1 MQHDSQHR
9 QGLISIALAFWLW
22 GVVVVYWK
30 QLAQYDSA
38 ELILHRFI
46 WSFLIL
52 LVAIWTRGDLRSF
65 WNSFRNWQLVRLHLI
80 NGLLI
85 SVNWFSYVYAVNHD
99 QILQGSLAYFMVPIL
114 NTAMG
119 LIFLKERLNRLQWA
133 AIILA
138 TLGVTNEIV
147 QFGRIPWLALLMAF
161 TFGFYGLSKTRSELG
176 PVRALAMETG
186 LLLPFALGALVFLH
200 VTSRATA
207 DLTRAVPLL
216 WMISVGF
223 ITVAPLLLF
232 AYGAKRI
239 QLTTIGVFQF
249 LAPSITFSVGVWMY
263 GEPFPASKMITFSL
277 IWVALLIYLVHL
289 FRKQRAPKAPLPQ

>member
-1 MQHDSQHR
+1 MKHDSQHR
-9 QGLISIALAFWLW
+9 QGLFSIALAFWLW

-46 WSFLIL
+46 WSFFIL
-52 LVAIWTRGDLRSF
+52 LIAIWLRGDLRSF
-65 WNSFRNWQLVRLHLI
+65 WNTFRDWRLVRLHLI

-85 SVNWFSYVYAVNHD
+85 SINWFAYVYAVNHD
-99 QILQGSLAYFMVPIL
+99 RVLESSLAYFIVPIL

-147 QFGRIPWLALLMAF
+147 QFGSVPWLALLMAF
-161 TFGFYGLSKTRSELG
+161 TFGFYGLRKTRSELG

-186 LLLPFALGALVFLH
+186 LLLPLVLGALIFLYT
-200 VTSRATA
+200 TSRATV
-207 DLTRAVPLL
+207 DLTQTVPLL
-216 WMISVGF
+216 WMISAGF
-223 ITVAPLLLF
+223 ITVTPLLLF

-249 LAPSITFSVGVWMY
+249 LAPSITFFVGVFIY
-263 GEPFPASKMITFSL
+263 GEPFTPSKMITFSL
-277 IWVALLIYLVHL
+277 IWVALAIYLVHL
-289 FRKQRAPKAPLPQ
+289 FKKQRVPKTPLPR